1 VETIKSIPEAI
12 TQDVKIFLMTY
23 KSNLLES
30 MLMPLIGL
38 FIKVEFLT
46 IVVPTLIMELS
57 LLDMMKN
64 KIGLSETLGD
74 LLGVFLDI

>member
-1 VETIKSIPEAI
+1 
-12 TQDVKIFLMTY
+12 MTY

-57 LLDMMKN
+57 LLDMMQN

>member
-57 LLDMMKN
+57 LLDMMQN

>member
-1 VETIKSIPEAI
+1 
-12 TQDVKIFLMTY
+12 MTY